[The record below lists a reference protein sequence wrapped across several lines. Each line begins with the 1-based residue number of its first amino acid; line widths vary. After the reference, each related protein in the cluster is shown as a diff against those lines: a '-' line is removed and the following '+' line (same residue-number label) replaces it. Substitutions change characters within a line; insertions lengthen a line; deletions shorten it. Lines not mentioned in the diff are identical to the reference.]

1 VRPRPPSSASSE
13 SNDVTITWV
22 AADTSIVPWQGEVTL
37 TGGAVDAG
45 TVCAEGEGG
54 ETDFGELEADEV
66 SMTLRL
72 DMTVVCTDGS
82 GEFVLQDDAT
92 LGVVNGV
99 PVEEDVTGSWTVV
112 SGTGDHAEMS
122 GSGESTNEGLEQ
134 TTKTYTG
141 ELSSR

>member
-1 VRPRPPSSASSE
+1 VSHRNARLTFHGRLPAGRTHSIGSGRRPCRHSHGNLTPVRPRPPSSASSE

-22 AADTSIVPWQGEVTL
+22 AADTSIVPWKGEVTL

-72 DMTVVCTDGS
+72 DMTVV
-82 GEFVLQDDAT
+82 
-92 LGVVNGV
+92 
-99 PVEEDVTGSWTVV
+99 
-112 SGTGDHAEMS
+112 
-122 GSGESTNEGLEQ
+122 
-134 TTKTYTG
+134 
-141 ELSSR
+141 